1 MNWNIYLP
9 QTPYL
14 QTVMQVLW
22 QADGFPENQQ
32 ETIIPK
38 GVVEI
43 IFDFGETRAIQ
54 VQFSDQLHRLPRVFI
69 NGFNSAPIQLQ
80 HPPGH
85 VFLGVQFHSTVI
97 KSLFGVPAQEFA
109 NRAIDMTLIDTIFHT
124 LWHRM
129 AEQVSFK
136 QRVAIMVNWL
146 ESKSVKVQ
154 AQEKML
160 QHFLGKPAQVEQSV
174 ASLAKSLC
182 YSARHLSRKI
192 HALTDMNTE
201 ELLCYKKYL
210 YSIQL
215 MHATELSLTEIA
227 HECNFVD
234 QSHFIKTFKTFA
246 HLTPGEYRQRKSQIP
261 GHFYQDVR

>member
-14 QTVMQVLW
+14 QNVIQVLW

-54 VQFSDQLHRLPRVFI
+54 FQFPAQHQLPRVFI

-80 HPPGH
+80 HPRGH
-85 VFLGVQFHSTVI
+85 VLLGVHLHATVI
-97 KSLFGVPAQEFA
+97 KTLFGVPAQEFA
-109 NRAIDMTLIDTIFHT
+109 NRAIDMTLIDSIFHT

-129 AEQVSFK
+129 VEQTSFEK
-136 QRVAIMVNWL
+136 RVAIIVNWL
-146 ESKSVKVQ
+146 ESKRVEVQ

-160 QHFLGKPAQVEQSV
+160 QYFLGKPDLVGQNVN
-174 ASLAKSLC
+174 SLAKSLC
-182 YSARHLSRKI
+182 YSSRHLSRKI
-192 HALTDMNTE
+192 YALTDMNTE

-227 HECNFVD
+227 YECNFVD
-234 QSHFIKTFKTFA
+234 QSHFIKTFKSFTQ
-246 HLTPGEYRQRKSQIP
+246 LTPGEYRQRKSQIP

>member
-14 QTVMQVLW
+14 QNVMQVLW
-22 QADGFPENQQ
+22 QADGFPADQQ

-43 IFDFGETRAIQ
+43 IFDFGETRGIQ
-54 VQFSDQLHRLPRVFI
+54 FQFPTQDRLPRVFI
-69 NGFNSAPIQLQ
+69 TGFSSAPIQLW

-85 VFLGVQFHSTVI
+85 VLLGVQFHSTVI
-97 KSLFGVPAQEFA
+97 KTLFGVPAQEFA
-109 NRAIDMTLIDTIFHT
+109 NRSVDLTLIDPLFKT
-124 LWHRM
+124 LWQQM
-129 AEQVSFK
+129 ADQTSFTNRVSIIVK
-136 QRVAIMVNWL
+136 WL
-146 ESKSVKVQ
+146 ESKRVEVQ

-160 QHFLGKPAQVEQSV
+160 QDFLFKPELLGQSV
-174 ASLAKSLC
+174 SSLAKSLC

-201 ELLCYKKYL
+201 ELLSYKKYL

-215 MHATELSLTEIA
+215 MHTSELSLTEIA

-246 HLTPGEYRQRKSQIP
+246 QLTPGEYRQRKSQIP
-261 GHFYQDVR
+261 GHLYHNVR